1 MIIGS
6 KVKILQQESQDS
18 FRGKGARRPVQQNME
33 QWFTELYRLNAP
45 KMVRYAYAQLRR
57 MEVAEELVE
66 DAFVLLLRKQEQ
78 VAEHPNPSGWLWK
91 TLQHLILTE
100 VRAARNRVEVP
111 LEQDFDLA
119 APQQEEEALTEVL
132 PPGLT
137 PREREILLLYYEEEL
152 SHEEIARRLGISE
165 LNSRTRLFR
174 ARGRCRELMERE
186 RKILAPCNES
196 RA

>member
-1 MIIGS
+1 M
-6 KVKILQQESQDS
+6 
-18 FRGKGARRPVQQNME
+18 QQNMD
-33 QWFTELYRLNAP
+33 QWFTDLYRHNAP

-57 MEVAEELVE
+57 MEIAEELVE
-66 DAFVLLLRKQEQ
+66 DAFVLLLRKQDQ

-119 APQQEEEALTEVL
+119 APQREEEALSDAL
-132 PPGLT
+132 PEGLT

-152 SHEEIARRLGISE
+152 SHEEIPRKLDISE

-174 ARGRCRELMERE
+174 ARGRCLELMEKNK
-186 RKILAPCNES
+186 KIPAPCNETPQ
-196 RA
+196 